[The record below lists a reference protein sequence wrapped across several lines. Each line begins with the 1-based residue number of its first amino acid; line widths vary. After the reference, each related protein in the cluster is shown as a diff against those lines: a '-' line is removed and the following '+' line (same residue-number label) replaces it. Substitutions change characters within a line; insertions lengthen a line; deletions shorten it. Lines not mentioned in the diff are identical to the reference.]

1 MKLSSL
7 TIVETKDYTKPSA
20 VTEDYMKVTS
30 GNAEFSNDKGITVK
44 IILNK
49 EDIEDIS
56 QLLRKKLKDLSGEL

>member
-7 TIVETKDYTKPSA
+7 TIIQTKDYSTDK
-20 VTEDYMKVTS
+20 MVTS
-30 GNAEFSNDKGITVK
+30 GNAEFSNGSGITIK
-44 IILNK
+44 IALSQ